1 MRDDNSVLGLATIRK
16 NRGISLQE
24 IADSTKISVRSL
36 EAIEQGEFK
45 KLPGGIYD
53 TSYIR
58 QYARAIDFDAAAIL
72 AVYSQSKG
80 TVEGG
85 ARLQSKGGGGGSFR
99 GYHPAS
105 LTGQ

>member
-1 MRDDNSVLGLATIRK
+1 MRDDNSVLGLATIRR

-24 IADSTKISVRSL
+24 ISNSTKISVRSL

-58 QYARAIDFDAAAIL
+58 QYANAIDFDATAIL
-72 AVYSQSKG
+72 AVYSESKG
-80 TVEGG
+80 AVGTGTG
-85 ARLQSKGGGGGSFR
+85 AQSTGSGRSSFR
-99 GYHPAS
+99 GFHPAS